1 MRMKKID
8 FTLVVI
14 VGLVALSF
22 CFSFATPIY
31 SYGSPVLAWSTDPS
45 VTENESID
53 VAHTDC
59 TAEGSYLTITVYNAY
74 PGYESAIVGQVVNT
88 AGFPIK
94 LSDLTLTNQHPDF
107 ITVTATRS
115 DTSSVAP
122 GDSFAVNV
130 NLQVTDQA
138 EQNRIGE
145 TAYIFDIVLS
155 AQQQSGEDNG
165 NGGNNS
171 NGGNNGNGGDNG
183 NGGAGG
189 SNGDSDIEKEDD
201 SVSNDE
207 PLNLETQPEPPFIVP
222 EDRQGTLPI
231 PVETLPQGELPR
243 TGSNSV
249 LWFASALSLITAG
262 LMTRFKYFN

>member
-1 MRMKKID
+1 MRIKEID

-22 CFSFATPIY
+22 CFSFATPSY
-31 SYGSPVLAWSTDPS
+31 SYGSPILAWSTDPS

-59 TAEGSYLTITVYNAY
+59 TAEGSSMTITVHNAY

-94 LSDLTLTNQHPDF
+94 LSDLTLANQHPEF

-115 DTSSVAP
+115 DASSVDP

-138 EQNRIGE
+138 EQNRTGE
-145 TAYIFDIVLS
+145 EAYTFGIVLS
-155 AQQQSGEDNG
+155 AQQQAGED
-165 NGGNNS
+165 
-171 NGGNNGNGGDNG
+171 NGNGGDNG
-183 NGGAGG
+183 ND
-189 SNGDSDIEKEDD
+189 NGDNGNGSSSEPDD
-201 SVSNDE
+201 NEVDNDKQVD
-207 PLNLETQPEPPFIVP
+207 LEILPEPPTVVP
-222 EDRQGTLPI
+222 EIPQGTI
-231 PVETLPQGELPR
+231 PVPVEELPQGELPR
-243 TGSNSV
+243 TGGTSI